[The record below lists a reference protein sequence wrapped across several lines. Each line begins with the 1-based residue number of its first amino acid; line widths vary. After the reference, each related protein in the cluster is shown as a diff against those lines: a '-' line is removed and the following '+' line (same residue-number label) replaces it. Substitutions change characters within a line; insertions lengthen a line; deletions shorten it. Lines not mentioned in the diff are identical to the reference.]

1 MVVNIINIVTLN
13 LVTKILNVLISKVKC
28 LGRVA
33 GYDKKCYFSDFAR

>member
-13 LVTKILNVLISKVKC
+13 LVTKILNVLIFKVKC